1 MTLEEYAKYLHQDI
15 LVNSEESLNYAV
27 DNFTEKAIDAIT
39 EAGEADGAIVC
50 NCRKRGF
57 KVNAFNL
64 SSDGDCIDLFVT
76 LFSNQDP
83 PSKVN
88 RSDIERHFS
97 WLQAFFSR
105 CMSDRFRVGLEES
118 SPEFDAA
125 QTIFSNRELLTRGRL
140 FFITDGIASTAEYE
154 DTTVEGVRFT
164 HHVWDIERLF
174 RVETSGAEREK
185 IDVWFERDFGGA
197 VPLISIEG
205 ASTEYTTFLGFFP
218 AELLVKVY
226 QRYGARLLERN
237 VRSFLQARG
246 KINRGI
252 RDTILNEPRR
262 FLAYNNGISAT
273 AEQLDFTN
281 GNHGVVHITRAQ
293 GFQIVKGG
301 QTTASMYAE
310 VKKDKADVNG
320 IFVQVKLTVPQ
331 NAGAID
337 ELAPK
342 ISLYANSQNKVNTA
356 DFSANHPFHLKVEE
370 LSRTIWAPAA
380 SGSQLETKWYYERA
394 RGSYLDDMGRAKTP
408 ADHRKWKI
416 QNPSSQKFTKT
427 DLAKF
432 EHTWDQLPHLVSRGA
447 EKNFVEFMA
456 RLSEKHP
463 NLPDDAYFRRLVAK
477 AILFRQAERIVQAQ
491 KYGGYRANIVTYS
504 ISWLS
509 HQTGQRL
516 DLSQIWRNQSL
527 SPELEESIRIVSKAA
542 YDHLVQG
549 ARGGNVTEW
558 AKREACWDEFKKIT
572 IANIPQAVTES
583 QFPENPQG
591 GPVSR
596 HDQTSVAALP
606 AELRELLDIDGD
618 SWFAL
623 SHWAKETNN
632 LSAWQRS
639 LSYSLGRL
647 AVRGSVPSLKQ
658 LQQGLK
664 IIQEAKRLGFRPV
677 TDGESASKNPHDEA
691 VDISE

>member
-1 MTLEEYAKYLHQDI
+1 MTLEEFAKYLHQDI
-15 LVNSEESLNYAV
+15 LVDSEESLNYAV
-27 DNFTEKAIDAIT
+27 DKFTEKAIDAMT
-39 EAGEADGAIVC
+39 EAGEADGAIIC
-50 NCRKRGF
+50 NCRKRGY

-64 SSDGDCIDLFVT
+64 SADGDCIDLFVS
-76 LFSNQDP
+76 LFSGQDP
-83 PSKVN
+83 PQKVTK
-88 RSDIERHFS
+88 SEIGRHFD
-97 WLQAFFSR
+97 WLQSFFSR
-105 CMSDRFRVGLEES
+105 CLSDRFRVVLEES

-125 QTIFSNRELLTRGRL
+125 QTIHSSRDLITRGRL
-140 FFITDGIASTAEYE
+140 FFVTDGIAGTGEYE
-154 DTTVEGVRFT
+154 NVTVGGITFT
-164 HHVWDIERLF
+164 HHIWDIERLF

-185 IDVWFERDFGGA
+185 IDVLFESDFGGA

-205 ASTEYTTFLGFFP
+205 VSTEYTTFLGFFP
-218 AELLVKVY
+218 AELLVKIY

-252 RDTILNEPRR
+252 RDTILHEPTR

-273 AEQLDFTN
+273 AEQLEYHN
-281 GNHGVVHITRAQ
+281 LGHGLAQITRAR
-293 GFQIVKGG
+293 GFQIVNGG
-301 QTTASMYAE
+301 QTTASLYAA
-310 VKKDKADVNG
+310 VKKEKADVSG
-320 IFVQVKLTVPQ
+320 IFIQVKLTVPR
-331 NAGAID
+331 NAGTID

-408 ADHRKWKI
+408 ADQRKWKV
-416 QNPSSQKFTKT
+416 QNPTAQKFTKT

-447 EKNFVEFMA
+447 EKNFVDFMA

-463 NLPDDAYFRRLVAK
+463 NLPDEAYFRRLVAK
-477 AILFRQAERIVQAQ
+477 AILFRQAEKIVQAQ

-504 ISWLS
+504 IAWLS

-516 DLSQIWRNQSL
+516 DLSQIWRNQRL
-527 SPELEESIRIVSKAA
+527 PPELEESIRIVSKSA

-549 ARGGNVTEW
+549 AKGGNVTEW
-558 AKREACWDEFKKIT
+558 AKREVCWNEFKKLT
-572 IANIPQAVTES
+572 IPNLPNLSIETHSPLAETATRYNLGSA
-583 QFPENPQG
+583 
-591 GPVSR
+591 
-596 HDQTSVAALP
+596 DALP
-606 AELRELLDIDGD
+606 PELQELLNIEAD

-623 SHWAKETNN
+623 AHWAKETNN
-632 LSAWQRS
+632 LAAWQRS

-647 AVRGSVPSLKQ
+647 AARGARPSIKQ

-664 IIQEAKRLGFRPV
+664 ILQEARRLGFRPEIEN
-677 TDGESASKNPHDEA
+677 ESAASRRSNGTLY
-691 VDISE
+691 